1 MKPHHLLTDA
11 ELAVLLKAGDHAAF
25 AEIYDRF
32 FSVLYVHAFNRLR
45 DEDEAKDVVHELFT
59 TMWAKHESA
68 VFTNLSNYLYTS
80 VRNRIINA
88 VAHKA
93 VATKYIEALPQS
105 VIIEDCITDYKV
117 RERQL
122 AAIIAR
128 EIATLPPKMREVFHM
143 QIPESELKV
152 ISTGVWEFNYACNKD
167 LRSSNIPGDDIRTF
181 ALRYS
186 SCPLCGSVS
195 KLHSLLLV
203 KPSMFMSDLTNVA
216 KYKRANKLA
225 DKNDEWMILPN
236 DLIEHGLRGTRIPR
250 ADFWQARHY
259 LLQNEIGCE
268 RIIEYEY

>member
-1 MKPHHLLTDA
+1 MTPHHLLTDA
-11 ELAVLLKAGDHAAF
+11 ELAALLKAGDHAAF

-45 DEDEAKDVVHELFT
+45 DEDEAKDVVQELFT

-105 VIIEDCITDYKV
+105 VIIEVCITDYKV

-128 EIATLPPKMREVFHM
+128 EIATLPPKMREVFEMSRRNNLSHKEIADHLGITE
-143 QIPESELKV
+143 QSVRSHIKNALK
-152 ISTGVWEFNYACNKD
+152 I
-167 LRSSNIPGDDIRTF
+167 LRVRLGF
-181 ALRYS
+181 ALY
-186 SCPLCGSVS
+186 L
-195 KLHSLLLV
+195 
-203 KPSMFMSDLTNVA
+203 MFLF
-216 KYKRANKLA
+216 
-225 DKNDEWMILPN
+225 
-236 DLIEHGLRGTRIPR
+236 TR
-250 ADFWQARHY
+250 
-259 LLQNEIGCE
+259 
-268 RIIEYEY
+268 